1 MIDSV
6 IEFNKQSMIQSLKF
20 VEANNVNKNIF
31 EIINYQ
37 KAIRYQG
44 YINICDWFADSK
56 LSYQTE
62 HEKTKSILFARKH
75 KTKFDNKSNIVY
87 NNIDINQYPAFFDK
101 QSRHSPKPKSTLLI
115 QE

>member
-6 IEFNKQSMIQSLKF
+6 IEFNEQSMIQSLKF

-37 KAIRYQG
+37 KAIRYQS

-56 LSYQTE
+56 LSYQTG
-62 HEKTKSILFARKH
+62 HEKTKYYLQESIKQNLM
-75 KTKFDNKSNIVY
+75 
-87 NNIDINQYPAFFDK
+87 IN
-101 QSRHSPKPKSTLLI
+101 LI
-115 QE
+115 QFTIIQTSTNIPLFLINKVDIRQNQNQHF